1 MGLVEARAVHLLFVY
16 LINTV
21 LANLVVLWGFLN
33 QVSNGVNCS
42 FTSDSREKCEVTVLA
57 VWVWALQEGFML

>member
-1 MGLVEARAVHLLFVY
+1 MTFLHQDYVWASGSQAVYLLFVY

-33 QVSNGVNCS
+33 GQGKV
-42 FTSDSREKCEVTVLA
+42 
-57 VWVWALQEGFML
+57 